1 MPVRPTG
8 NITQDWDPVV
18 LSRRKPKSADLKDP
32 KVVNNAIR
40 SGAEI
45 ETVKKF
51 DAGSNK
57 KGSSAA
63 SQPAMNARKLDEQT
77 EPAALDRV
85 SADLRLAIQKA
96 RLDKKMS
103 QAELA
108 KQILKRLETVVPW
121 LGIVLAE
128 SRARCEV
135 VDVNGK
141 PYIYRNGKALE
152 EEGDDSS
159 KHWFDSHEMKKIQHN
174 YYIWLADE

>member
-1 MPVRPTG
+1 MQNQISRQVKFGIDGKFRRFERNPGFRKSCILPDLRNPGARPLT
-8 NITQDWDPVV
+8 
-18 LSRRKPKSADLKDP
+18 DP

-77 EPAALDRV
+77 EQAALDRV

-96 RLDKKMS
+96 RLDKKIS

-108 KQILKRLETVVPW
+108 KQINERAQVVQDY
-121 LGIVLAE
+121 E
-128 SRARCEV
+128 S
-135 VDVNGK
+135 
-141 PYIYRNGKALE
+141 GKAVPNQALLGKME
-152 EEGDDSS
+152 RVLGVKLRGKS
-159 KHWFDSHEMKKIQHN
+159 K
-174 YYIWLADE
+174 

>member
-18 LSRRKPKSADLKDP
+18 LTRRKPKSADLKDP

-85 SADLRLAIQKA
+85 SVDLRLAIQKA

-108 KQILKRLETVVPW
+108 RQINERAQVVQDY
-121 LGIVLAE
+121 E
-128 SRARCEV
+128 S
-135 VDVNGK
+135 
-141 PYIYRNGKALE
+141 GKAVPNQAFLAKME
-152 EEGDDSS
+152 RVLGVKLRGKS
-159 KHWFDSHEMKKIQHN
+159 K
-174 YYIWLADE
+174 